1 MPEQM
6 KENEGWQNTKAHQI
20 GQRVELFACFGICF
34 QHTSQE
40 AIQKIE
46 SRSHPDKA
54 GSVCQPAF
62 KHPYDTRQTTSEVGQ
77 GKNVGYV
84 FFDTWQ
90 GGLFEGAKRV
100 MNFFKADGRLQ
111 AMAGIYHHFIWH
123 DEEFLMDASDK
134 CVKIASRQVRTANAL
149 VE

>member
-6 KENEGWQNTKAHQI
+6 KENEGRQNAKAHQV
-20 GQRVELFACFGICF
+20 GQRVELLACFGICF
-34 QHTSQE
+34 QHTGHE

-46 SRSHPDKA
+46 SCCQPDKA
-54 GSVCQPAF
+54 GSRCQPAF
-62 KHPYDTRQTTSEVGQ
+62 KHPYDTRQTASEVGQ

-90 GGLFEGAKRV
+90 GWLLEGAERV
-100 MNFFKADGRLQ
+100 MNFFKADGRFR
-111 AMAGIYHHFIWH
+111 AMAGVHHHVIRH
-123 DEEFLMDASDK
+123 DEEFLVDASDK